1 MKILAIRIKNLASLE
16 GETEINFTQEPLK
29 SAGIYAI
36 TGATGAGKSTIL
48 DALCLAIY
56 ARTPRYQ
63 QGKESGIEIKDVQG
77 SSISQGDVR
86 GILRDGTADGF
97 AEVDFVSV
105 DGQNQRAAW
114 RVRRARNKAEGALQ
128 SDTVEL
134 TNIDSN
140 VIYAGRKIETLK
152 EIERLVGLNFEQ
164 FTRSVLLAQGDF
176 TAFLKAEKDE
186 KASLL
191 EKLTGTFI
199 FSEISKR
206 VFENTKQAEQVVRDL
221 HKHIENV
228 EILSV
233 EQIEDLNLHKEALN
247 IELAKLDGEIIELEK
262 EIIWHTTLSKME
274 SEKSISEE
282 AWKKALEEEQKAEER
297 KQILKQIE
305 TVQVLRTHVDARK
318 KSVESNSNKH
328 LEFNNLKKLFQN
340 QLQAKE
346 KLKIDLNAVEKSL
359 NEKKNEYELSKPIL
373 ENAKILDSLLV
384 EKSKQVNNAQKEYSD
399 QKSGLNKEIKNLENK
414 QNELFTLSNE
424 IAALTKWKEANQN
437 NQAVAE
443 NFELIKSRLENGQK
457 ALKGLNQMQEEMQQN
472 AKDQN
477 VAINN
482 KTDFEAQKSVLA
494 LDLQSIESEISA
506 DNELLASIP
515 FHALETEKALTDTKT
530 VQTKEALTHWQSL
543 LNADIELA
551 ELQRII
557 QSNQLELSQKT
568 QQLTESI
575 KKVSDSKIIKE
586 ASARSLEIARLQTAE
601 NVEALRAQLIEGD
614 ACPVCG
620 STHHPF
626 ADQNPKLNKLLHA
639 LEAEHR
645 RNEDVYE
652 LSLRENSTLTETCER
667 LQSTIEKGNTA
678 NEVKSKIQKGLKL
691 QWDEFIYKLEI
702 EAVEYENQALYLQQK
717 LDAYRNILSELQK
730 EIVRYKTIKE
740 RLDENKIRFE
750 KLEKALNSVVNNLKD
765 IERILTSCA
774 EKFDRLNKQSMN
786 LEAELSET
794 EAFLS
799 AYFRNPDW
807 AENWRRSHSIFV
819 SQLAEFARLWNTKI
833 KKLEESQ
840 YNSKSLSVEIEHI
853 KNHVDSI
860 EIEVSKKE
868 EKLTELSK
876 EANELTDKRRAIF
889 DGEDIELVESRM
901 KQDIV
906 FSEERKS
913 KRSSEFQELTKAI
926 TISETQQLQLINDL
940 AVLEK
945 SIVLENNSINE
956 WLSEY
961 NQKNISP
968 LNEDMVLSLLSYSFS
983 WREAESNALKV
994 LENKVLNANSLHI
1007 DKERQLTNHIDN
1019 RISEKTTDEVNVLFA
1034 FSKDSR
1040 DETLK
1045 RKNEIDFRVKQ
1056 DSENKSRIGVLLK
1069 EIEAKT
1075 LIAENWGKLNTI
1087 IGSSD
1092 GKKFRHIAQE
1102 YTLDVLLSFAN
1113 IHLNM
1118 LTKRYL
1124 VERIPHTL
1132 GLVVLDKDMGDE
1144 IRTVFSLSGGE
1155 SFLVSLALA
1164 LGLASLSSDRMKV
1177 ESLFIDEG
1185 FGALDPTTLNIAMD
1199 ALERLHNQG
1208 RKVGVISHVQEMT
1221 ERIPVQI
1228 KVSKL
1233 SNGKSKVEII

>member
-48 DALCLAIY
+48 DALCLALY

-105 DGQNQRAAW
+105 DGQNHRAAW

-134 TNIDSN
+134 RNIDSN

-228 EILSV
+228 EILSA
-233 EQIEDLNLHKEALN
+233 EQIEDLNLQKEALN
-247 IELAKLDGEIIELEK
+247 IELAKLESEIIELEK

-305 TVQVLRTHVDARK
+305 TVQVLRTHVDARI

-328 LEFNNLKKLFQN
+328 LEYNNLKTIFQN

-346 KLKIDLNAVEKSL
+346 KLRIDLNAIEESL
-359 NEKKNEYELSKPIL
+359 NKKKNEYELSKPIL

-399 QKSGLNKEIKNLENK
+399 QKSSLNKEIKNLENK
-414 QNELFTLSNE
+414 QNELVTLSNE
-424 IAALTKWKEANQN
+424 ITTLTKWKDANQN

-443 NFELIKSRLENGQK
+443 NFELIKSRLEIGQK

-477 VAINN
+477 VAVNN

-515 FHALETEKALTDTKT
+515 FHALEAEKTLTDTKT
-530 VQTKEALTHWQSL
+530 VQTKDALTLWQSL
-543 LNADIELA
+543 LKANIELA
-551 ELQRII
+551 ELQCII
-557 QSNQLELSQKT
+557 QSNQIELTQKT

-620 STHHPF
+620 NTHHPF

-652 LSLRENSTLTETCER
+652 LSLRENSALTEACER
-667 LQSTIEKGNTA
+667 LQSTIENGNTA
-678 NEVKSKIQKGLKL
+678 NEVKSKAQKGLRL
-691 QWDEFIYKLEI
+691 QCDEFIYQLEI
-702 EAVEYENQALYLQQK
+702 EAVEYENQALSLQQK
-717 LDAYRNILSELQK
+717 LNAYRNRLTELQK
-730 EIVRYKTIKE
+730 EIDRYKTIKE
-740 RLDENKIRFE
+740 RLDENKLRFE
-750 KLEKALNSVVNNLKD
+750 KLEKALNSLVNNLKD
-765 IERILTSCA
+765 IERILISCA
-774 EKFDRLNKQSMN
+774 EKFARLNKQSIN

-799 AYFRNPDW
+799 AYFRNQDW
-807 AENWRRSHSIFV
+807 AENWRRNHTIFV
-819 SQLAEFARLWNTKI
+819 SQLAEFARFWNTKI

-860 EIEVSKKE
+860 VIEVSKKE

-906 FSEERKS
+906 FIEERKS
-913 KRSSEFQELTKAI
+913 KRSSEFEELAKAI

-961 NQKNISP
+961 NQKNIAP

-994 LENKVLNANSLHI
+994 LENKVLNAHSLYT

-1019 RISEKTTDEVNVLFA
+1019 RITEKTTDEVNVLFT

-1045 RKNEIDFRVKQ
+1045 RKNEIDFRLKQ
-1056 DSENKSRIGVLLK
+1056 DSENKNRIGVLLK

-1124 VERIPHTL
+1124 VERIPNTL

-1233 SNGKSKVEII
+1233 SNGKSKVEIV